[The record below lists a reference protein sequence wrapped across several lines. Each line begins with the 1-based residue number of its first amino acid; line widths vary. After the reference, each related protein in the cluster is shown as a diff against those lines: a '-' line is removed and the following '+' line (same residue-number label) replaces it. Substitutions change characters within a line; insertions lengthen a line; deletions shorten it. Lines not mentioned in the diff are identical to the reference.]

1 MSVDFGNGITITS
14 SFDMTAQKPLD
25 SRMKVDTYSDLA
37 KIPNS
42 YVGLTVFVT
51 SEGKLYIKR
60 SASEWKIVDGE
71 VTTASMTSAQVKNLD
86 FGNTS
91 AYMLRKEEQNFFPI
105 INESHIY
112 DSSKKTPISSSLQTT
127 NKTIAGAINEVNS
140 KLATEIDNFKNIS
153 QEELEKLTGI
163 VNGAQG
169 ELDAKIA
176 EINGQMTT
184 LQQQITEAERELS
197 TTIEKVKEDAKEQID
212 EEVAAIKKDVQNE
225 IKTITNNISNVIL
238 TTEKINDFMEQIN
251 TNLTAAR
258 AI

>member
-1 MSVDFGNGITITS
+1 MSIDFGNGITITS

-71 VTTASMTSAQVKNLD
+71 VTTKSMTSAQVKNLN
-86 FGNTS
+86 FGNIP
-91 AYMLRKEEQNFFPI
+91 AYMLQKEEKNFFPI
-105 INESHIY
+105 ISESHIY

-140 KLATEIDNFKNIS
+140 KLATEIDNFKKTS
-153 QEELEKLTGI
+153 QAELDKLTGM
-163 VNGAQG
+163 VNGAQD
-169 ELDAKIA
+169 ELDTKMT
-176 EINGQMTT
+176 EIDKQMAT
-184 LQQQITEAERELS
+184 LQKQITDAEKELS
-197 TTIEKVKEDAKEQID
+197 DTIEEVKKDAKEQID
-212 EEVAAIKKDVQNE
+212 KEVTTIKEDVEAE
-225 IKTITNNISNVIL
+225 ISAITNNVSNVIL
-238 TTEKINDFMEQIN
+238 TTKEINDFMKQIN
-251 TNLTAAR
+251 ANLTAAK